1 MNLKKIL
8 KKLETENFKTNTD
21 NNLETLY
28 SNNLENNVIQGVEIP
43 QSWMSLNNDELK
55 ARARLSILELSRS
68 SNSDF
73 KAKEL
78 GFNNAKHLMD
88 LCFDFILK

>member
-1 MNLKKIL
+1 MNLFKNTKNKQIDISM
-8 KKLETENFKTNTD
+8 ET
-21 NNLETLY
+21 ETLY
-28 SNNLENNVIQGVEIP
+28 SSRKQHKIIEGIELPKNWKNF
-43 QSWMSLNNDELK
+43 STDELRNQ
-55 ARARLSILELSRS
+55 ARNAILELSRS